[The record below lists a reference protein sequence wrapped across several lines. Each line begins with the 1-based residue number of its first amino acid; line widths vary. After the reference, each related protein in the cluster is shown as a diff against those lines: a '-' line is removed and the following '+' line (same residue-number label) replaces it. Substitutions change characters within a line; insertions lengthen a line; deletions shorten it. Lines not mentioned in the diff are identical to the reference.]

1 MPPLLRISAMLFT
14 TAMLL
19 AVSLLLA
26 GCAPEEKTMLLPQAS
41 STATAFHTPLTPAIT
56 VPFSTPAIKSP
67 SVQLRNAGLDAIS
80 SIALATSSPR
90 MGPSVRFQVQ

>member
-1 MPPLLRISAMLFT
+1 MPTFMPPLLRISAMLFT

-41 STATAFHTPLTPAIT
+41 PSGDQAETEAVARDFT
-56 VPFSTPAIKSP
+56 VKKIYT
-67 SVQLRNAGLDAIS
+67 
-80 SIALATSSPR
+80 
-90 MGPSVRFQVQ
+90 